1 LLGFQKEPR
10 NKWHI
15 GRFLEYDHGRSSPA
29 KKFYPEPHHPSVSL
43 MDVLTD
49 FGENER
55 DKDTNMELNWLYSA
69 LIAWQPI
76 DPTHLMITG
85 GVVSNIRFGRYWF
98 GVLPLHVGYLFKTG
112 YYKEPRASPS

>member
-76 DPTHLMITG
+76 DPTHLMINRWCCEQHQVREILVR
-85 GVVSNIRFGRYWF
+85 GV
-98 GVLPLHVGYLFKTG
+98 T
-112 YYKEPRASPS
+112 SPCWLSL